1 MAVKVWGSS
10 LNTLGR
16 RGEGRG
22 GGGGVGER
30 PSFENNYSSS
40 EMVESIFKLSSNIL
54 WKLGSLL
61 PSDRKDTQNAGWID
75 VCV

>member
-16 RGEGRG
+16 RGEGG
-22 GGGGVGER
+22 GGGR

-61 PSDRKDTQNAGWID
+61 PSDRKDTQNAGRID